1 MDAACKKVDDEE
13 IIERYLTGRLSL
25 EEAEAFEQHLL
36 ECQRCFSE
44 LQWRHAAAIELESQT
59 VRPAV
64 SSRPLR
70 RYGWRFATAAAAG
83 MLLLAALFSY
93 VFLFRGVKPDSE
105 AVIDQL
111 ASLGQ
116 PPLYL
121 PSTIR
126 GAKSQPALE
135 LFAKGMRE
143 YANQKYQDAVPL
155 LESAARLDPDHLP
168 TAFYLGISYLILDQP
183 DAGIPWL
190 VKVVRADP
198 NPYAEEGHWF
208 LSKAYFKK
216 GNLDEARRELEAV
229 VKLEGSYAPPAQ
241 NALERMKAL
250 RHVPE

>member
-1 MDAACKKVDDEE
+1 MDAACKKVAEE
-13 IIERYLTGRLSL
+13 ETIERYLTGRLSM

-44 LQWRHAAAIELESQT
+44 LQSRHAAAIELGSRT
-59 VRPAV
+59 VQPAV
-64 SSRPLR
+64 SSRR
-70 RYGWRFATAAAAG
+70 TIKFRWRWAAPAAAG
-83 MLLLAALFSY
+83 MVLIVALATF
-93 VFLFRGVKPDSE
+93 VFIYRGVTPDAE
-105 AVIDQL
+105 AVIKQL

-135 LFAKGMRE
+135 MFIKGMRE
-143 YANQKYQDAVPL
+143 YARQKYQGAIPL
-155 LESAARLDPDHLP
+155 LEDAARLDPDHLP

-190 VKVVRADP
+190 AKVVRAQP
-198 NPYAEEGHWF
+198 NPYAEESHWY

-216 GNLDEARRELEAV
+216 RNLDEARRELEAV
-229 VKLEGSYAPPAQ
+229 VKLNGFYAGMAQ
-241 NALERMKAL
+241 KALERMKTI
-250 RHVPE
+250 RHVPK